1 MKKTL
6 LFFIVAGIIISCNS
20 NSKTT
25 ETTENKD
32 NKEEAKPAEATEA
45 DIKMPYTATYSSQF
59 TVADQKISEKILTL
73 FKQWDD
79 NKLADGKSMFADSIS
94 FFADKWAFTG
104 TRDSFFTVSQQQRS
118 NYKEVKTVVHAWIPV
133 HSTDK
138 NEDWALIWSTAYT
151 TDMKG
156 KVDSASYQDTWRLN
170 KSGQFDL
177 MYDFQAKAPPPPK
190 KK

>member
-1 MKKTL
+1 MM
-6 LFFIVAGIIISCNS
+6 VAGIFMSCNNEAKKS
-20 NSKTT
+20 EAA
-25 ETTENKD
+25 ETKD
-32 NKEEAKPAEATEA
+32 NKEEAKPADNTAA
-45 DIKMPYTATYSSQF
+45 DLKMPYTATYSSQF
-59 TVADQKISEKILTL
+59 TITDQKISEKILTL

-79 NKLADGKSMFADSIS
+79 NKLADGQSMFGDSIH
-94 FFADKWAFTG
+94 FYTNNWEFHG
-104 TRDSFFTVSQQQRS
+104 TRDSFFTVSQQQRK

-151 TDMKG
+151 TDTKG

-170 KSGQFDL
+170 KNGQFDL
-177 MYDFQAKAPPPPK
+177 MYDFEAKAPVPAK

>member
-1 MKKTL
+1 MKKA
-6 LFFIVAGIIISCNS
+6 FPCFIVAVIIISCNN

-25 ETTENKD
+25 ETAE
-32 NKEEAKPAEATEA
+32 NKEEAKPADNMAV

-59 TVADQKISEKILTL
+59 TIGDQKISEKILTL

-79 NKLADGKSMFADSIS
+79 NKLADGKSMFADSVY
-94 FFADKWAFTG
+94 FYADNWAFQG
-104 TRDSFFTVSQQQRS
+104 TRDSFFTVSQQQRN

-133 HSTDK
+133 HSTEK

-151 TDMKG
+151 TDTKG
-156 KVDSASYQDTWRLN
+156 KVDSASYQDTWKIN
-170 KSGQFDL
+170 KNGQFDL
-177 MYDFQAKAPPPPK
+177 MYDFQAKAPQPPK